1 MECYFKA
8 AKIDDEHDPVE
19 LWNQHRRSFEKR
31 VNYLNSLNLKKL
43 YYKNSKGTE
52 ITIGLNDDYLFAG
65 GGSYLKMV
73 FTIFLI
79 YQQKKSLHHLIRM
92 M

>member
-1 MECYFKA
+1 MSNQEALDSLWNAIFKA

-43 YYKNSKGTE
+43 YYNKTNKN
-52 ITIGLNDDYLFAG
+52 IAFLFDYHLFYG
-65 GGSYLKMV
+65 HNLSH
-73 FTIFLI
+73 I
-79 YQQKKSLHHLIRM
+79 YRIQF
-92 M
+92 